1 MGQYR
6 TEERTKVK
14 RRLIEKA
21 IQWAM
26 QSRWEEAIE
35 ANREILEIAPQ
46 DVDALNRL
54 GRALMELG
62 RYAEARDAYGRA
74 AEIDPNNSIAQRNLA
89 RLSALREE
97 VSAAPAPEKV
107 DPRLFIAETG
117 KSGVTTLVRP
127 GDRATLAKMS
137 VGDQVYF
144 RVDGRA
150 LLAINGRG
158 EYLGQVEPKLAQRLI
173 ELMRGGNRYAAGLM
187 SLENGAL
194 KIIIKETYQDP
205 SQAGKVSFPS
215 KGPEAVAIRPYIK
228 GGLLRYEVEEEE
240 EGEEGELGFG
250 AEHEAEEVTEEAEH
264 EYEEEE

>member
-14 RRLIEKA
+14 RRLVERA
-21 IQWAM
+21 IQAAM
-26 QSRWEEAIE
+26 QSRWTEAID
-35 ANREILEIAPQ
+35 ANREILELYPQ

-62 RYAEARDAYGRA
+62 RYGEARAAYSRA
-74 AEIDPNNSIAQRNLA
+74 AEIDPNNSIAHRNLA
-89 RLSALREE
+89 RLSTLSEE
-97 VSAAPAPEKV
+97 VAPAPVAERV

-127 GDRATLAKMS
+127 ADRATLAKMS

-144 RVDGRA
+144 RIDGRA
-150 LLAINGRG
+150 LLVTNGRG

-187 SLENGAL
+187 SIEDSTL
-194 KIIIKETYQDP
+194 KIIVKEIYQDP
-205 SQAGKVSFPS
+205 SQIGKVSFPS
-215 KGPEAVAIRPYIK
+215 KGPEAAAIRPYIK
-228 GGLLRYEVEEEE
+228 VGLLREEIEEEE
-240 EGEEGELGFG
+240 ES
-250 AEHEAEEVTEEAEH
+250 EEAEAGFGLEH
-264 EYEEEE
+264 EGEELAEEIEPTFEEEE